1 MKSKNKKRILALVLS
16 MVLMLSTGI
25 SAMAEGETSEQTGES
40 KTVEQQEAAQES
52 QGDASGAAKTQG
64 EKKQEIEQETE
75 TAAQTETTEE
85 ITEEPVSEAA
95 DLYQDFKDEDGN
107 VVTVIHAYVPEGAFQ
122 AKADQISMEAK
133 LLDKESD
140 DYIKSMIQNQL
151 PENSYLG
158 GYVLYEVNFLV
169 DGVITEPAKAITL
182 TIEGS
187 GLRVT
192 DLNRTRAF
200 RYDPA
205 DLNVEEDQDELIDM
219 GQKADVLTY
228 LADNGVGEEQISEY
242 EYAEL
247 DVQNETANQIGF
259 NTWKSTI
266 YGCYTEAYSAETEFT
281 QEVSGTTVKVTAPEG
296 AFPMAA
302 EEVSFTAAE
311 ITEEQEDVI
320 SGQLEE
326 KAGEL
331 GQEVKDYTAYDLSF
345 TADGEEIQ
353 PQVPVTV
360 SFENTG
366 LSAEDINGGQ
376 GFWLDE
382 ENGTVSDVEGT
393 VENGTA
399 SMTLERTGAAGC
411 WTYGDEEVQKE
422 EDSAT
427 VDDSQ
432 TDAELTEEETSE
444 GTVEEQEQKENETE
458 LEEADEQ
465 ENEEKDDPAEEDEE
479 QKNEN
484 NDETDASLEEQGDDD
499 SDDEDV
505 ENSTESESEAEGQEK
520 DNKVK
525 EENSLKQETADSEE
539 TDETDTSSEFKEKNT
554 LAAAPVAGT
563 ESRAV
568 SGYVTD
574 LKSDLVQYSSLKNS
588 IDNADDNIIK
598 IDNWKRSDENKKEY
612 GTVEK
617 LTNSEN
623 THWNWS
629 DVSDISM
636 SLSGDDNVWDG
647 SRKKNHNSNSHLEE
661 NQVTAYNETLYDSAT
676 WNHYNRWGNV
686 ADNDG
691 TSTIHRFQGT
701 FTIPN
706 GEDPNNYD
714 YTIKPVADSNNIFIN
729 DDIYVFVYPASMKE
743 KITDQ
748 NFMQYLAFWTGTIS
762 NSANNDRVNNFH
774 GRTNT
779 KATQNTQDSDTYF
792 GKLTDKWNTPAAED
806 NAGGI
811 ILAAYNSSQDREFI
825 VDVFAEDYNGSG
837 GMYRLEVEKTHTTRV
852 DGQFRK
858 VDKADTNKGVAGA
871 KFELTEK
878 DTQRYYTFTS
888 GEEGIVDL
896 RVVPGTYLMREI
908 EAAPGYKDSDKEWTV
923 VVNNSGNVS
932 IEDEQQQSYK
942 GKQIYYI
949 TNESDISGNLQFS
962 KVNTDN
968 EPIQGAEFELYK
980 DDSLIGQGTSG
991 EDGTVSISN
1000 IPIGDGYV
1008 LKEVSVPSPY
1018 VLSKQTW
1025 TVNVSADGTTT
1036 LVVPEG
1042 EDPGKIVNY
1051 TEQEEAVKNLEKDKT
1066 VTAVPDSDG
1075 RTFEIQLSAQ
1085 TTGET
1090 EGEEEK
1096 NASVVLVLDASG
1108 SMEDEDN
1115 NKSLKDIK
1123 DAAES
1128 FVEELAKTSKGSEV
1142 AVIWYQGT
1150 EGEDGWLSQDPE
1162 KITCSGFKT
1171 IETQSDDIVQAING
1185 GKADGGTPMG
1195 AALSKANEV
1204 LNVRSNENKY
1214 VLMFTDGM
1222 PGYSGSDECLNC
1234 MVANKAY
1241 SEATEIKQYAKLY
1254 TIGYKLSGEFDWK
1267 SGHSG
1272 DNTSPNGHEGEK
1284 HGTGIFTYY
1293 TYNHPTTTEAVDFLR
1308 DYIATQGSGDEQYA
1322 FTTDDKDGLQKIFK
1336 DLAGKVGMPYSIQA
1350 DSIVDVVDAR
1360 FKLTAESKEALIR
1373 TFGKYINIEEND
1385 DGTTTI
1391 TWSEEAAHI
1400 KNESEG
1406 GWSAKFQIQAK
1417 DNFIGGNMIPTNGA
1431 GSGIHIDDDD
1441 FVEFPKPTANVKL
1454 LNLSLQD
1461 KEETV
1466 FLGDAITIG
1475 DNLYEK
1481 ILETLTMGDK
1491 KTIPNLQ
1498 IDSLQ
1503 WQDAS
1508 DGSNQKTAALDYS
1521 YTNTEGQ
1528 QDVIGTFHF
1537 TFEPIVNGNLDSH
1550 LADQVGQNVEQYKMT
1565 VTYTSKTVGERQE
1578 QINSSDSY
1586 TDPAGDELTA
1596 DNRNN
1601 PIQVQAEGKY
1611 VINVVAGSI
1620 QIKKVLDKKGNPAI
1634 EGDPIFTFKIEYKS
1648 FSETESKVYY
1658 RTIRFTGE
1666 ELEKAAELL
1675 DGLPKGVYTV
1685 TELATQKYDLKGVST
1700 EGSDAGIA
1708 EVTDQGQSVTFT
1720 FGADD
1725 AENRLTATKGVAAYT
1740 NTKTGP
1746 STNTDTDTVVNRFEY
1761 NEETNSWE
1769 FKQIFIPGEGQK
1781 LENKN

>member
-25 SAMAEGETSEQTGES
+25 SAMAEGETPEQTGES

-64 EKKQEIEQETE
+64 EKNQEIEQETE

-85 ITEEPVSEAA
+85 ITEELVSEAA

-200 RYDPA
+200 RYDSA
-205 DLNVEEDQDELIDM
+205 DPNVEEDQDELIDM
-219 GQKADVLTY
+219 GQKADVLTN

-281 QEVSGTTVKVTAPEG
+281 QEVRGTTVKVTAPEG

-331 GQEVKDYTAYDLSF
+331 GQEVKDYAAYDLSF
-345 TADGEEIQ
+345 SADGEEIQ

-366 LSAEDINGGQ
+366 LSAEDVNGGQ

-399 SMTLERTGAAGC
+399 SMTLEQTGAAGC

-422 EDSAT
+422 EDSAV

-444 GTVEEQEQKENETE
+444 GTVEEQKENETE

-484 NDETDASLEEQGDDD
+484 KEENDASLEDRGNQEP
-499 SDDEDV
+499 DDEEV
-505 ENSTESESEAEGQEK
+505 ENNTESESEAEGQEK
-520 DNKVK
+520 DNQVK
-525 EENSLKQETADSEE
+525 EENSLKQETADEEE
-539 TDETDTSSEFKEKNT
+539 TDETDTSEDVSRKNALAT
-554 LAAAPVAGT
+554 ALAAGA

-574 LKSDLVQYSSLKNS
+574 LEEKQVRYSSLENS

-598 IDNWKRSDENKKEY
+598 IDNWKRSDKDKKEY
-612 GTVEK
+612 KTVQK
-617 LTNSEN
+617 LTDSES
-623 THWNWS
+623 THWDWS

-636 SLSGDDNVWDG
+636 SLFGDDNVWDG
-647 SRKKNHNSNSHLEE
+647 SRKTSHNSNSYLKR
-661 NQVTAYNETLYDSAT
+661 NQVTAYDGVLYDSAT
-676 WNHYNRWGNV
+676 WNHYSSQGNV
-686 ADNDG
+686 SDNNG
-691 TSTIHRFQGT
+691 YATIHRFQGR
-701 FTIPN
+701 FTIPSS
-706 GEDPNNYD
+706 EDPNGYD

-729 DDIYVFVYPASMKE
+729 DDIYVFVYPESME
-743 KITDQ
+743 GKITDQ

-762 NSANNDRVNNFH
+762 NSANNDKVDNFH
-774 GRTNT
+774 GRPNT
-779 KATQNTQDSDTYF
+779 TATQSARDDDQYF
-792 GKLTDKWNTPAAED
+792 GKLTDDWNTPAAED

-825 VDVFAEDYNGSG
+825 VDVFAEDYNSSG
-837 GMYRLEVEKTHTTRV
+837 GMYRLEVEKTPTTRV
-852 DGQFRK
+852 YGQFRK

-896 RVVPGTYLMREI
+896 KVVPGTYLMREI
-908 EAAPGYKDSDKEWTV
+908 EAAPGYKDSDEEWTV
-923 VVNNSGNVS
+923 VVDDRGNVR
-932 IEDEQQQSYK
+932 IKNEHQQDYK
-942 GKQIYYI
+942 GEQIYYI

-962 KVNTDN
+962 KVNTKG
-968 EPIQGAEFELYK
+968 EPIQDAEFGLY
-980 DDSLIGQGTSG
+980 DGENLIGEGTSG

-1000 IPIGDGYV
+1000 IPIGNGYV

-1066 VTAVPDSDG
+1066 VSAVPDSDG

-1090 EGEEEK
+1090 QGEETK
-1096 NASVVLVLDASG
+1096 NASVVLVLDASS
-1108 SMEDEDN
+1108 SMN
-1115 NKSLKDIK
+1115 QGNKSLDDIK
-1123 DAAES
+1123 DAAKS
-1128 FVEELAKTSKGSEV
+1128 FVQELAETSEGSEV
-1142 AVIWYQGT
+1142 AVIWYKGT
-1150 EGEDGWLSQDPE
+1150 EG
-1162 KITCSGFKT
+1162 SGETIKYSSFKT
-1171 IETQSDDIVQAING
+1171 IENGQRQIEQAINSG
-1185 GKADGGTPMG
+1185 QANGGTPMG
-1195 AALSKANEV
+1195 AALAKANEE
-1204 LNVRSNENKY
+1204 LKDRNNANKY
-1214 VLMFTDGM
+1214 VLLFTDGM
-1222 PGYSGSDECLNC
+1222 PGYNQGNSNLNC

-1241 SEATEIKQYAKLY
+1241 NEAQEIREYAKLY
-1254 TIGYKLSGEFDWK
+1254 TIGYQLSGSFEWNPGDSEDSTK
-1267 SGHSG
+1267 DKGHRYHS
-1272 DNTSPNGHEGEK
+1272 
-1284 HGTGIFTYY
+1284 
-1293 TYNHPTTTEAVDFLR
+1293 TTTKAEDFLE
-1308 DYIATQGSGDEQYA
+1308 DYIASQGNDDEQYA
-1322 FTTDDKDGLQKIFK
+1322 FTTDDKDGLKEIFE
-1336 DLAGKVGMPYSIQA
+1336 DLAGKVGTPYSIQA
-1350 DSIVDVVDAR
+1350 DSIVDVIDAR
-1360 FKLTAESKEALIR
+1360 FELTEESKRELKKTYKDDI
-1373 TFGKYINIEEND
+1373 TIVVNP

-1391 TWSEEAAHI
+1391 TWSGEAAHI
-1400 KNESEG
+1400 KNQSEG

-1466 FLGDAITIG
+1466 FLGDTITIG

-1578 QINSSDSY
+1578 QINSSGIY
-1586 TDPAGDELTA
+1586 TNPAGDSLTENSA
-1596 DNRNN
+1596 ER
-1601 PIQVQAEGKY
+1601 PIQVQANGKY

-1620 QIKKVLDKKGNPAI
+1620 QIKKILDKKGNPAI

-1761 NEETNSWE
+1761 NEKTNSYE

>member
-25 SAMAEGETSEQTGES
+25 SAMAEGETPEQTGES

-228 LADNGVGEEQISEY
+228 LADNGVEEEQISEY

-247 DVQNETANQIGF
+247 DVQNEIANQIGF

-281 QEVSGTTVKVTAPEG
+281 QEVSGTTVKVTVPEG

-320 SGQLEE
+320 SDQLEE

-331 GQEVKDYTAYDLSF
+331 GQEVKDYAAYDLSF

-366 LSAEDINGGQ
+366 LSAEDVNGGQ

-382 ENGTVSDVEGT
+382 ENGTISHVEGT

-422 EDSAT
+422 EDSAA

-444 GTVEEQEQKENETE
+444 GTVEEQKENETE

-598 IDNWKRSDENKKEY
+598 IDNWKRSNEDKKEY

-896 RVVPGTYLMREI
+896 KVVPGTYLMREI
-908 EAAPGYKDSDKEWTV
+908 EAAPGYKDSDEEWTV
-923 VVNNSGNVS
+923 VVDNSGNVR
-932 IEDEQQQSYK
+932 IKDELQQNYN

-962 KVNTDN
+962 KVNTGN
-968 EPIQGAEFELYK
+968 EPIQDAKFELYK
-980 DDSLIGQGTSG
+980 DDNLIGQGTSG
-991 EDGTVSISN
+991 VDGTVSISD
-1000 IPIGDGYV
+1000 IPIGNGYV

-1066 VTAVPDSDG
+1066 VSAVPESDG
-1075 RTFEIQLSAQ
+1075 RTFEIQLSAK

-1090 EGEEEK
+1090 QGEEAK
-1096 NASVVLVLDASG
+1096 NASVVLVLDASS
-1108 SMEDEDN
+1108 SMSQN
-1115 NKSLKDIK
+1115 GKKLADIQ
-1123 DAAES
+1123 DAAKS
-1128 FVEELAKTSKGSEV
+1128 FVQELAKTSKGSEV

-1150 EGEDGWLSQDPE
+1150 EGNKDESIQYSAF
-1162 KITCSGFKT
+1162 KIIESEQEQ
-1171 IETQSDDIVQAING
+1171 IETAINSG
-1185 GKADGGTPMG
+1185 SANGGTPMG
-1195 AALSKANEV
+1195 AALAKANQV
-1204 LNVRSNENKY
+1204 LKGRNNDNKY
-1214 VLMFTDGM
+1214 VLLFTDGM
-1222 PGYSGSDECLNC
+1222 PGYNKDNECLNC
-1234 MVANKAY
+1234 MVANKAFN
-1241 SEATEIKQYAKLY
+1241 EAKEIKEYAKIY

-1267 SGHSG
+1267 PGHSG
-1272 DNTSPNGHEGEK
+1272 DSTDSNDHDWGWHSYPYGLGGYWGYDHS
-1284 HGTGIFTYY
+1284 
-1293 TYNHPTTTEAVDFLR
+1293 TTTKAADFLE

-1322 FTTDDKDGLQKIFK
+1322 FTTDDKDGLKEIFE
-1336 DLAGKVGMPYSIQA
+1336 DLAGKVGTPYSIQA
-1350 DSIVDVVDAR
+1350 DSIVDVIDAR
-1360 FKLTAESKEALIR
+1360 FELTEESKRELMKTYEDDI
-1373 TFGKYINIEEND
+1373 TIVVNP

-1391 TWSEEAAHI
+1391 TWSGEAAHI
-1400 KNESEG
+1400 KNQSEG

-1417 DNFIGGNMIPTNGA
+1417 DDFIGGNMIPTNGA
-1431 GSGIHIDDDD
+1431 GSGIHIDKDN

-1454 LNLSLQD
+1454 LNLNLED
-1461 KEETV
+1461 KEETF
-1466 FLGDAITIG
+1466 FLGDTITI
-1475 DNLYEK
+1475 DSNLYKE
-1481 ILETLTMGDK
+1481 ILETLTMEDNQS
-1491 KTIPNLQ
+1491 IPNLGL
-1498 IDSLQ
+1498 DNLQ
-1503 WQDAS
+1503 WQNAG

-1537 TFEPIVNGNLDSH
+1537 TFEPVANVNLESH
-1550 LADQVGQNVEQYKMT
+1550 TADQVGEDVERYKMT
-1565 VTYTSKTVGERQE
+1565 VTYTSKTVGDRQE
-1578 QINSSDSY
+1578 QINSSGSY
-1586 TDPAGDELTA
+1586 TNPAGNPLTT
-1596 DNRNN
+1596 NSTER

-1620 QIKKVLDKKGNPAI
+1620 QIKKILEKKGNPAI

-1761 NEETNSWE
+1761 NEDTNSWE